1 MRYYQATFHIEPD
14 TEDARDIVAMLCGEV
29 GFESFQESDDGLKG
43 YVQVET
49 FDKDS
54 LNHALED
61 FPIPGVKVTYNMEE
75 VPEEDWNAT
84 WENNGFE
91 PIVIGDRCVIYDA
104 KHQKDAEAP
113 TDNQQA
119 PELRIGIEARQAF
132 GTGTHETTQM
142 IVETLLDMDLNG
154 KRVLDCGCG
163 TGILGIVA
171 AKRGAKEVIG
181 YDIDEWSVRNA
192 KHNAQLNNVEI
203 EVFEG
208 DRGVLSHVC
217 GMFNVVLANIN
228 RNILLADMSSFADVM
243 DADAKLIMSGFYE
256 EDIPTLTEKAS
267 SLGLKMTASKSRND
281 WACIT
286 LEHS

>member
-1 MRYYQATFHIEPD
+1 MKYYQATFHIDPD
-14 TEDARDIVAMLCGEV
+14 TEDARDIVSMLCGEA
-29 GFESFQESDDGLKG
+29 GFESFQETGEGLRG
-43 YVQVET
+43 YVQVEL
-49 FDKDS
+49 FDKESLDS
-54 LNHALED
+54 ALGE
-61 FPIPGVKVTYNMEE
+61 FPIPGVKVTYEMEE

-84 WENNGFE
+84 WENNGFD

-104 KHQKDAEAP
+104 KHQK
-113 TDNQQA
+113 A
-119 PELRIGIEARQAF
+119 PEGAAGVPHTPVLSIGIEARQAF

-142 IVETLLDMDLNG
+142 IVETLLDMDLDG

-171 AKRGAKEVIG
+171 AKCGAKEVVG

-192 KHNAQLNNVEI
+192 KHNAQLNGVEI

-217 GMFNVVLANIN
+217 GMFDVVLANIN
-228 RNILLADMSSFADVM
+228 RNILLSDMSAFVEVM

-256 EDIPTLTEKAS
+256 EDIPALTDKAGT
-267 SLGLKMTASKSRND
+267 LGLKVTATKSKND
-281 WACIT
+281 WACIV
-286 LEHS
+286 LEHR